1 MFTLWSS
8 SQLVHPLLS
17 CPFWIL
23 LVFSDSMSSIRV
35 TYESMCGKVVY
46 RSTDTL
52 PVAISLTK
60 ISLPLPE
67 GSNCLHI
74 FRVLGVGV
82 FLCPSLLHDGISI
95 GPIFCKYCVALTF
108 LSSKTAKIW
117 TSKLVQWVRLLVTW
131 LDDRSLITGT
141 RKVEWKNW
149 LPQFSFDLHM
159 WTMAHTS
166 PSPQTK
172 KVESIFLKRLQWS
185 YCAQK
190 SVFCDLCPALS
201 SSSYILFAPL
211 LCYSMKH
218 GGGCIDVLFTPEY
231 SSPYHE
237 HVDQLGVSVVTP
249 VSIAMLKMQTWR
261 SEFDTPNPCKTTARH
276 SSAELGSQLWGGRNR
291 RVLGACWSANLIK
304 SVCSWWETLS
314 QKLR

>member
-1 MFTLWSS
+1 
-8 SQLVHPLLS
+8 
-17 CPFWIL
+17 
-23 LVFSDSMSSIRV
+23 MSSIRV
-35 TYESMCGKVVY
+35 TYESMRGEVVY

-67 GSNCLHI
+67 GSNCLYI

-131 LDDRSLITGT
+131 LDDQSLIPGT

-159 WTMAHTS
+159 CTMAHTS

-172 KVESIFLKRLQWS
+172 KVEFIFFKKTSMVILCPEVCILQ
-185 YCAQK
+185 
-190 SVFCDLCPALS
+190 CPALS

-211 LCYSMKH
+211 LCYSMKR

-231 SSPYHE
+231 TGPYHE
-237 HVDQLGVSVVTP
+237 HADQLGVSVVTP
-249 VSIAMLKMQTWR
+249 VCIAMLEMETWR
-261 SEFDTPNPCKTTARH
+261 SEFDTPNPCKITARH
-276 SSAELGSQLWGGRNR
+276 SSAELGSQLWAGRDR
-291 RVLGACWSANLIK
+291 RVLGACWSTNLFK